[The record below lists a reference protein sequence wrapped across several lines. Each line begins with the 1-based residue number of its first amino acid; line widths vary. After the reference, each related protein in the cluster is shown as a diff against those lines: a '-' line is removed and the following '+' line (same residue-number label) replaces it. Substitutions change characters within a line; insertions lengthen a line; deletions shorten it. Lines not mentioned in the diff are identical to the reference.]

1 MGLSFQNDYGTSL
14 SLCIVIYDPRTCPR
28 DKWSKIGW
36 WNVPAGGRQTVLTGA
51 LNSRYYYFFAR
62 AADGGEWFDPRRQID
77 VPWDK
82 FYLCAYDA
90 PAQPNFRVGLM
101 ELDTGDHSDFLV
113 RLTRRGVRGT
123 GKKAVRKK
131 ARKK

>member
-36 WNVPAGGRQTVLTGA
+36 WNIPAGQRQTVLTGS

-62 AADGGEWFDPRRQID
+62 AADGGEWSDPRRQVD
-77 VPWDK
+77 VPYQE
-82 FYLCAYDA
+82 FYLCAYDVPA
-90 PAQPNFRVGLM
+90 PPAFRVGLI
-101 ELDTGDHSDFLV
+101 ELDTRDSTDFLV
-113 RLTRRGVRGT
+113 RLTRRGVRGKR
-123 GKKAVRKK
+123 KKAVREK